1 MIVSFEG
8 KRMINQFLNYLRYER
23 NHSAQTVQTYEEALS
38 EFESYII
45 LKDSGLSLATA
56 DTDLIRDWMESLM
69 DKGNTASTINKKLSA
84 LRSFYRFALKRKLV
98 ERDPAHCVT
107 GPKKSKPLP
116 QFLREGEMDR
126 LLDDLEW
133 DDSFASVRARTI
145 IILFYEA
152 GLRRS
157 ELIGLNDEDVD
168 FSIGQLKVTGKRNKQ
183 RIIPFGEELAAVL
196 HRYQSVR
203 DAQLGGGSKAL
214 FLNDKGERIAE
225 KQVYLLVR
233 KYLSA
238 VTSLKKRS
246 PHVLRHTFATAMLNN
261 GAGLEEIKNLLGHE
275 SVSTTEIYTHT
286 TFEQLK
292 RVYKEAH
299 PRA

>member
-1 MIVSFEG
+1 MID
-8 KRMINQFLNYLRYER
+8 QFLNYLRYER
-23 NHSAQTVQTYEEALS
+23 NASAQTVQTYEEALK
-38 EFESYII
+38 EFESYLI
-45 LKDSGLSLATA
+45 LKDNGLSPAAA

-84 LRSFYRFALKRKLV
+84 LRSFYRFALKRNLV
-98 ERDPAHCVT
+98 ERDPAHCVA

-126 LLDDLEW
+126 LLDGLEW
-133 DDSFASVRARTI
+133 DDSFNNVRARTI
-145 IILFYEA
+145 ILLFYEA

-157 ELIGLNDEDVD
+157 ELVGLNDEDID
-168 FSIGQLKVTGKRNKQ
+168 FTTSQLKVTGKRNKQ
-183 RIIPFGEELAAVL
+183 RIIPFGEELATEL
-196 HRYQSVR
+196 HRYMTVR
-203 DAQLGGGSKAL
+203 DAQFGDGHEAL
-214 FLNDKGERIAE
+214 FLSDKGLRISG
-225 KQVYLLVR
+225 KQVYEIVR

-238 VTSLKKRS
+238 VTSLKKKS

-261 GAGLEEIKNLLGHE
+261 GAGLESIKNLLGHE